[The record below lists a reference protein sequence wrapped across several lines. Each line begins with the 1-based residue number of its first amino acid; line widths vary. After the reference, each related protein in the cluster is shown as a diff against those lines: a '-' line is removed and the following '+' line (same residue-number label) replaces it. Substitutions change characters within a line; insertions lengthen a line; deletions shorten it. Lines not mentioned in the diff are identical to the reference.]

1 VSDVRILG
9 VYLENIRSHKRS
21 TIIFPLR
28 GVTVIYGDV
37 GSGKT
42 SLLMGV
48 EFALLGLQP
57 GGFERSLFDAYKQPQ
72 GSDLLRVDSSSGRV
86 RLLVRVGNKLYAI
99 ERRIVKMGDRYDATQ
114 GSVEEYVIEGD
125 AIKPVPGGWRR
136 FTSRSEMDDYII
148 GILGVREKKS
158 ERGRATPLVFTTA
171 LYVPQFNVH
180 EVLALDKQRR
190 VEIIE
195 RSLGL
200 DKYKAFR
207 ANRAKIKEAVDGR
220 IKGLSEVEQHYE
232 RVIREAKVEDLL
244 KQRAGLEQEL
254 KDLEEELETLSTEGE
269 RLKKLQE
276 EIEASIDKVRER
288 VKEIEQEFKRFEE
301 LKRKLQEV
309 EASLRGELESV
320 GATGGDPREL
330 LLVVEAELS
339 KVEEER
345 SKLRVVLSSLEAYS
359 QDLERRLRGITESIE
374 RLNGEIGRLQGEIE
388 QRERRI
394 KERENERLKVEEMI
408 KSGLCPVCRQRVTHE
423 HGLVLLEEIESE
435 IERERSELAVA
446 KSSLEALQQ
455 RILELNKARE
465 EIERKRKELQEE
477 RSKLLG
483 RLDELNAQVT
493 KLSIK
498 REHVLSLVKSVEEI
512 RRELEGIRVEEMI
525 NEKNKLESEI
535 DTLRKR
541 LDEVEVTQRELL
553 KKLEELNRLIGSK
566 KAELD
571 NVDKRIKEVEDYKK
585 KLLEVREE
593 KRRLEDLKKTL
604 EVVGE
609 VVGEVEN
616 AVMRLI
622 VSEFRRFFYEYL
634 NRLLRDQ
641 PLEVVVTDDFGLVRK
656 IKVGT
661 KSYEVSSLSGGQNIA
676 ISLAYRLALN
686 RVVREYSPSLKRSVL
701 ILDEPTTG
709 FSPDVVKRLKQL
721 LKEISGVESQAII
734 VTHDEELVEA
744 GDCKIRFTLDPVEHK
759 TNIEYEEC
767 AMTPEYR
774 ELVEKILLYGAHGL
788 QGRAD

>member
-1 VSDVRILG
+1 VSSVRILG
-9 VYLENIRSHKRS
+9 VYLENIRSHKKS
-21 TIIFPLR
+21 IMVFPPR
-28 GVTVIYGDV
+28 GVSVIHGDV

-42 SLLMGV
+42 SLLMGI

-72 GSDLLRVDSSSGRV
+72 GSDLLRADSSSGRV
-86 RLLVRVGNKLYAI
+86 RLLIRVGSKLYVI
-99 ERRIVKMGDRYDATQ
+99 ERRIVRLGDRYDATQ

-125 AIKPVPGGWRR
+125 TIKPVPGGWRR
-136 FTSRSEMDDYII
+136 FTSRSEMDDYVV

-180 EVLALDKQRR
+180 EVLALDRQRR

-207 ANRAKIKEAVDGR
+207 ANYAKIKKAIDEKIND
-220 IKGLSEVEQHYE
+220 LSGKEQHYE
-232 RVIREAKVEDLL
+232 RLIRETRVEDLL
-244 KQRAGLEQEL
+244 KQRAELEREL
-254 KDLEEELETLSTEGE
+254 KDLEEELKTLSAEGE

-276 EIEASIDKVRER
+276 EIEASIYRAGER
-288 VKEIEQEFKRFEE
+288 VKEIERELKRFEE
-301 LKRKLQEV
+301 LKRRLQEV
-309 EASLRGELESV
+309 EASLQRELEGVKARS
-320 GATGGDPREL
+320 GDPREL

-339 KVEEER
+339 RVEEER
-345 SKLRVVLSSLEAYS
+345 SKLRAALSSLEADS
-359 QDLERRLRGITESIE
+359 QDLERQLRGVAESIE
-374 RLNGEIGRLQGEIE
+374 RLSGEIGRLQGEIE
-388 QRERRI
+388 QRERRVEE
-394 KERENERLKVEEMI
+394 KEAERRRVEEMI

-423 HGLVLLEEIESE
+423 HGLALLGEIEAE
-435 IERERSELAVA
+435 IERERSGLAA
-446 KSSLEALQQ
+446 ARSSLEALQQ
-455 RILELNKARE
+455 RILELSRVRE
-465 EIERKRKELQEE
+465 EIERRRRELQEE
-477 RSKLLG
+477 RSKLLS

-493 KLSIK
+493 SLSTK
-498 REHVLSLVKSVEEI
+498 RERVLSLVRSVEEI
-512 RRELEGIRVEEMI
+512 RRELEGIRVEEMV
-525 NEKNKLESEI
+525 NEKSKLESE
-535 DTLRKR
+535 LEALKSR
-541 LDEVEVTQRELL
+541 LDEVKVAQRKLL
-553 KKLEELNRLIGSK
+553 ERLVELNREIGSK
-566 KAELD
+566 KAKLD
-571 NVDKRIKEVEDYKK
+571 EVDKRIREVEENKK

-609 VVGEVEN
+609 VVGEVES
-616 AVMRLI
+616 AVMKL
-622 VSEFRRFFYEYL
+622 VASEFRRFFYEYL

-656 IKVGT
+656 IRVGT
-661 KSYEVSSLSGGQNIA
+661 KSYDVSSLSGGQNIA

-721 LKEISGVESQAII
+721 LKEIGGVEGQAIV

-759 TNIEYEEC
+759 TIIEYEEC

-774 ELVEKILLYGAHGL
+774 ELVEKILLYGAQGL
-788 QGRAD
+788 KGGAS

>member
-1 VSDVRILG
+1 VSGVRILG
-9 VYLENIRSHKRS
+9 VYLENIRSHKKS
-21 TIIFPLR
+21 IIVFPLR
-28 GVTVIYGDV
+28 GVSVIHGDV

-42 SLLMGV
+42 SLLMGI

-72 GSDLLRVDSSSGRV
+72 GSDLLRADSSSGRV
-86 RLLVRVGNKLYAI
+86 RLLIRVGSKLYVI
-99 ERRIVKMGDRYDATQ
+99 ERRIVRLGDRYDATQ

-125 AIKPVPGGWRR
+125 TIKPVPGGWRR
-136 FTSRSEMDDYII
+136 FTSRSEMDDYVV

-207 ANRAKIKEAVDGR
+207 ANYAKIKEAIDKS
-220 IKGLSEVEQHYE
+220 INALSGDEQHYE
-232 RVIREAKVEDLL
+232 KLIRETRVEDLL
-244 KQRAGLEQEL
+244 KQRAELEQEL
-254 KDLEEELETLSTEGE
+254 RDLEEELKTLSAEGE

-276 EIEASIDKVRER
+276 EIEASIYRAGER
-288 VKEIEQEFKRFEE
+288 VKEIERELKRFEE
-301 LKRKLQEV
+301 LKRRLQEV
-309 EASLRGELESV
+309 EASLQRELEGFKARS
-320 GATGGDPREL
+320 GDPREL

-339 KVEEER
+339 RVEEER
-345 SKLRVVLSSLEAYS
+345 SKLRAALSSLEADS
-359 QDLERRLRGITESIE
+359 QDLERQLRGVAESIE
-374 RLNGEIGRLQGEIE
+374 RLSGEIGRLQGEIE
-388 QRERRI
+388 QRERRV
-394 KERENERLKVEEMI
+394 KEKEAERLRVEEMI

-423 HGLVLLEEIESE
+423 HGLVLLGEIEAE
-435 IERERSELAVA
+435 IERERSGLAA
-446 KSSLEALQQ
+446 ARSSLEALQQ
-455 RILELNKARE
+455 RILELSRVRE
-465 EIERKRKELQEE
+465 EIERRRRELQEE
-477 RSKLLG
+477 RSKLLS

-493 KLSIK
+493 SLSTK
-498 REHVLSLVKSVEEI
+498 RERVLSLVRSVEEI
-512 RRELEGIRVEEMI
+512 RRELEGIRVEEMV
-525 NEKNKLESEI
+525 NEKSKLESEVEA
-535 DTLRKR
+535 LKSR
-541 LDEVEVTQRELL
+541 LDEVKAAQRKLL
-553 KKLEELNRLIGSK
+553 ERLVELNRGIGSK
-566 KAELD
+566 KAKLD
-571 NVDKRIKEVEDYKK
+571 EVDKRIREVEENKK

-609 VVGEVEN
+609 VVGEIES
-616 AVMRLI
+616 AVMKL
-622 VSEFRRFFYEYL
+622 VASEFRRFFYEYL

-656 IKVGT
+656 IRVGA
-661 KSYEVSSLSGGQNIA
+661 KSYDVSSLSGGQNIA

-721 LKEISGVESQAII
+721 LKEIGGVEGQAIV

-759 TNIEYEEC
+759 TIIEYEEC

-774 ELVEKILLYGAHGL
+774 ELVEKILLYGAQGL
-788 QGRAD
+788 KGGAG

>member
-1 VSDVRILG
+1 VRILG
-9 VYLENIRSHKRS
+9 VYLENIRSHKKS
-21 TIIFPLR
+21 IIVFPPR
-28 GVTVIYGDV
+28 GVSVIHGDV

-42 SLLMGV
+42 SLLMGI

-72 GSDLLRVDSSSGRV
+72 GSDLLRADSSSGRV
-86 RLLVRVGNKLYAI
+86 RLLIRVGSKLYVI
-99 ERRIVKMGDRYDATQ
+99 ERRIVRLGDRYDATQ

-125 AIKPVPGGWRR
+125 TIKPVPGGWRR
-136 FTSRSEMDDYII
+136 FTSRSEMDDYVV

-207 ANRAKIKEAVDGR
+207 ANYAKIKEAIDRR
-220 IKGLSEVEQHYE
+220 IDALSRDEQHYE
-232 RVIREAKVEDLL
+232 RLIRETGVEDLL
-244 KQRAGLEQEL
+244 KQRAELEREL
-254 KDLEEELETLSTEGE
+254 RDLEEELKTLSAEGE

-276 EIEASIDKVRER
+276 EIETSIYRAGER
-288 VKEIEQEFKRFEE
+288 VKEIERELKRFEE
-301 LKRKLQEV
+301 LKRRLQEV
-309 EASLRGELESV
+309 EASLQRELEGVKARS
-320 GATGGDPREL
+320 GDPREL

-339 KVEEER
+339 RVEEER
-345 SKLRVVLSSLEAYS
+345 SKLRAALSSLEVDS
-359 QDLERRLRGITESIE
+359 QDLERQLREVAESIE
-374 RLNGEIGRLQGEIE
+374 RLSGEIGRLQGEIE
-388 QRERRI
+388 QRERRV
-394 KERENERLKVEEMI
+394 KEKEAERLRVEEMI

-423 HGLVLLEEIESE
+423 HGLVLLGEIEAE
-435 IERERSELAVA
+435 IERERSGLAVA
-446 KSSLEALQQ
+446 RSSLEALQQ
-455 RILELNKARE
+455 RILELSRVRE
-465 EIERKRKELQEE
+465 EIERRRRELQEE
-477 RSKLLG
+477 RSKLLS

-493 KLSIK
+493 SLSTK
-498 REHVLSLVKSVEEI
+498 RERVLSLVRSVEEI
-512 RRELEGIRVEEMI
+512 RREIEGIRVEEMV
-525 NEKNKLESEI
+525 NEKSKLESEVEA
-535 DTLRKR
+535 LKSR
-541 LDEVEVTQRELL
+541 LDEVKAAQRKLL
-553 KKLEELNRLIGSK
+553 ERLVELNRGIGSK
-566 KAELD
+566 KAKLD
-571 NVDKRIKEVEDYKK
+571 EVDKRIREVEENKK

-609 VVGEVEN
+609 VVGEIES
-616 AVMRLI
+616 AVMKL
-622 VSEFRRFFYEYL
+622 VASEFRRFFYEYL

-656 IKVGT
+656 IRVGA
-661 KSYEVSSLSGGQNIA
+661 KSYDVSSLSGGQNIA

-721 LKEISGVESQAII
+721 LKEIGGVEGQAIV

-759 TNIEYEEC
+759 TIIEYEEC
-767 AMTPEYR
+767 TMTPEYR
-774 ELVEKILLYGAHGL
+774 ELVEKILLYGAQGL
-788 QGRAD
+788 KGGAG

>member
-1 VSDVRILG
+1 
-9 VYLENIRSHKRS
+9 
-21 TIIFPLR
+21 
-28 GVTVIYGDV
+28 
-37 GSGKT
+37 
-42 SLLMGV
+42 MGI

-72 GSDLLRVDSSSGRV
+72 GSDLLRADSSSGRV
-86 RLLVRVGNKLYAI
+86 RLLIRVGGKLYVI
-99 ERRIVKMGDRYDATQ
+99 ERRIVRLGDRYDATQ

-125 AIKPVPGGWRR
+125 TIKPVPGGWRR
-136 FTSRSEMDDYII
+136 FTSRSEMDDYVV

-207 ANRAKIKEAVDGR
+207 ANYAKIKEAIDRR
-220 IKGLSEVEQHYE
+220 IDALSRDEQHYE
-232 RVIREAKVEDLL
+232 RLIRETRVEDLL
-244 KQRAGLEQEL
+244 KQRAGLEREL
-254 KDLEEELETLSTEGE
+254 KDLEEELKTLSAEGE

-276 EIEASIDKVRER
+276 EIEASIYRAGER
-288 VKEIEQEFKRFEE
+288 VKEIERELKRFEE
-301 LKRKLQEV
+301 LKRRLQEV
-309 EASLRGELESV
+309 EASLQRELEGV
-320 GATGGDPREL
+320 KATSRDPREL
-330 LLVVEAELS
+330 LLAVEAELS
-339 KVEEER
+339 RVEEER
-345 SKLRVVLSSLEAYS
+345 SKLRAALSSLEADS
-359 QDLERRLRGITESIE
+359 QDLERQLRGVAESIE
-374 RLNGEIGRLQGEIE
+374 RLSGEIGRLQGEIE
-388 QRERRI
+388 QRERRV
-394 KERENERLKVEEMI
+394 KEKEAERRRVEEMI

-423 HGLVLLEEIESE
+423 HGLVLLGEIEAE
-435 IERERSELAVA
+435 IERERSGLAA
-446 KSSLEALQQ
+446 ARSSLEALQQ
-455 RILELNKARE
+455 RILELSRVRE
-465 EIERKRKELQEE
+465 EIERRRRELQEE

-493 KLSIK
+493 SLSTK
-498 REHVLSLVKSVEEI
+498 RERVLSLVRSVEEI
-512 RRELEGIRVEEMI
+512 RRELEGIRVEEMV
-525 NEKNKLESEI
+525 NEKSKLESE
-535 DTLRKR
+535 LEALKSR
-541 LDEVEVTQRELL
+541 LDEVKTAQRKLL
-553 KKLEELNRLIGSK
+553 ERLVELNREVGSK
-566 KAELD
+566 KAKLD
-571 NVDKRIKEVEDYKK
+571 EVDKRIREVEENKK

-609 VVGEVEN
+609 VVGEVES
-616 AVMRLI
+616 AVMKL
-622 VSEFRRFFYEYL
+622 VASEFRRFFYEYL

-656 IKVGT
+656 IRVGA
-661 KSYEVSSLSGGQNIA
+661 KSYDVSSLSGGQNIA

-721 LKEISGVESQAII
+721 LKEIGGVEGQAIV

-759 TNIEYEEC
+759 TIIEYEEC

-774 ELVEKILLYGAHGL
+774 ELVEKILLYGAQGL
-788 QGRAD
+788 QGRAG